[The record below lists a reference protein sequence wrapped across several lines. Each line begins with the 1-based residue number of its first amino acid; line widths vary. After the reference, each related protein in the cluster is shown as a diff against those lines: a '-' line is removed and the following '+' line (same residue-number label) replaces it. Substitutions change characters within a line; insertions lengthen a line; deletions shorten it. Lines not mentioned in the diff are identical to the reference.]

1 MGTVGK
7 IRLEPGDS
15 RGGEAKSGKLDSR
28 SSWLTVSKALE
39 MSRKATLIN
48 VLLSRA
54 LYHLSHQ

>member
-15 RGGEAKSGKLDSR
+15 RGEEAKSGKLDSR
-28 SSWLTVSKALE
+28 SSWLTVLKALE
-39 MSRKATLIN
+39 MSRKATLLN

-54 LYHLSHQ
+54 LYHLSQQ